1 MAGLFNTTSFRV
13 MEEGLRYINENAK
26 VIAHNISNTDTP
38 GYKTKYLTFSG
49 VLRDKVNRN
58 VKYKK
63 ELHLKQSL
71 IVDENTKGQPDG
83 NNVDVEEQ
91 AAMLKSNALRQEA
104 VINQI
109 EAEFRMMRAAMQKSN

>member
-49 VLRDKVNRN
+49 VLRDKVNQN
-58 VKYKK
+58 AKYKK

-71 IVDENTKGQPDG
+71 IVDENVNGQPDG

-91 AAMLKSNALRQEA
+91 SAMFKSNALRQEA
-104 VINQI
+104 VMNQI
-109 EAEFRMMRAAMQKSN
+109 EAEFRMMKAALQKTN